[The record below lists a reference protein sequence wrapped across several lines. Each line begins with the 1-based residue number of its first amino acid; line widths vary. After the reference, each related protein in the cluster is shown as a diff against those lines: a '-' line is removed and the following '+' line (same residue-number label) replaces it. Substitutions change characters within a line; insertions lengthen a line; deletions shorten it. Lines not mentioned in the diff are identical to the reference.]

1 MWILVLALMSLSEPS
16 ADPTSH
22 LRAASPVVRS
32 LIDEAMVSSAIVN
45 RLVAQLQR
53 SDTIVYVEMTGS
65 PEVPRART
73 MLASASRD
81 VRFLRISISVLI
93 PPMERMPLLAHELQH
108 ATEIA
113 AATEARDEAGIRQLY
128 QRIGL
133 GGGSDRWETRE
144 AGEVERQVRAEQF
157 ARRGRR

>member
-1 MWILVLALMSLSEPS
+1 MWIFVVTSLSLSEPS
-16 ADPTSH
+16 FDPTTH
-22 LRAASPVVRS
+22 LRATSPVVRS
-32 LIDEAMVSSAIVN
+32 LIDEATVSSPIVN
-45 RLVAQLQR
+45 RLIAQLQR

-65 PEVPRART
+65 PEIPRART
-73 MLASASRD
+73 MLAAASRD

-93 PPMERMPLLAHELQH
+93 PPMERVPLLAHELQH

-113 AATEARDEAGIRQLY
+113 AAIEARDEAGIRQLY

-133 GGGSDRWETRE
+133 GGGSDRWETR
-144 AGEVERQVRAEQF
+144 AAAEVERLVRAEQV

>member
-53 SDTIVYVEMTGS
+53 SDTIVYVET
-65 PEVPRART
+65 
-73 MLASASRD
+73 
-81 VRFLRISISVLI
+81 
-93 PPMERMPLLAHELQH
+93 
-108 ATEIA
+108 
-113 AATEARDEAGIRQLY
+113 RDEAGIRQLY